1 MGRGKSL
8 YSYSRDLSL
17 TYCSLAYFEI
27 RSILTRMLWHFDMEL
42 EDESLDWTDQ
52 KEYTL
57 WDKPPLWVRLKHRAV
72 EGM

>member
-1 MGRGKSL
+1 MTS
-8 YSYSRDLSL
+8 
-17 TYCSLAYFEI
+17 CSLAYFEI
-27 RSILTRMLWHFDMEL
+27 RSILTRMLWHFDMDL
-42 EDESLDWTDQ
+42 EDESLGWTDQ